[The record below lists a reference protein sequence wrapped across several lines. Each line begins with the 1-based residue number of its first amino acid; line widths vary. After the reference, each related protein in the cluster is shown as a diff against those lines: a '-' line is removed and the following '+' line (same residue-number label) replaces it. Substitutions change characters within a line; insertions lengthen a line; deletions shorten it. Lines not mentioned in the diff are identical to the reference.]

1 MPTPSGDTDGAEDNR
16 SKSNDLGD
24 QDEAPTTVRVPVRL
38 DLFSTGLELIEVPIV
53 AGGAMTVAAVNSDR
67 LRELQRPLACRS
79 DCGNDGVPEIG
90 LVDRAPVPC
99 RVPQRRPDE
108 LVAV

>member
-1 MPTPSGDTDGAEDNR
+1 MRTPSGDTDGVEDDR

-53 AGGAMTVAAVNSDR
+53 AGGAMTVAPVELRPSARASAPACVPVEVWERQFLTHPSTSAGE
-67 LRELQRPLACRS
+67 LREKNHQR
-79 DCGNDGVPEIG
+79 
-90 LVDRAPVPC
+90 
-99 RVPQRRPDE
+99 
-108 LVAV
+108 